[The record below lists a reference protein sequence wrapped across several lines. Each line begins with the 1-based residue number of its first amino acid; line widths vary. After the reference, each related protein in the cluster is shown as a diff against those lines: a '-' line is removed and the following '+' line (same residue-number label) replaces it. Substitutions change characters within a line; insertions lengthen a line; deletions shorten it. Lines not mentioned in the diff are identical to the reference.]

1 MYVNI
6 FNFFSSGMELQQL
19 ILELK
24 AGIRLP
30 TPYSCPPAIANLI
43 QTCFKE
49 QPTERPSF
57 LEIKNS
63 VSLAY
68 KGIKRASAAAVKIEI
83 ENQEVVHY
91 ADIRMEQ
98 QYLEMK
104 KHNKNFGDIM
114 KMNARVT
121 FDAASLTAS
130 YTTNM
135 GEYVSV
141 QNINASMSKMPSS
154 WSESRD
160 PLLNKF
166 EDPKVGVNIGNRHSM
181 SPVSPISSEHKRHFS
196 FAAGE
201 DPTPIVRPQK
211 RYSGLTP
218 AKSYPNPLYM
228 MGLENLDCTNPPVV

>member
-1 MYVNI
+1 
-6 FNFFSSGMELQQL
+6 MELQQL

-30 TPYSCPPAIANLI
+30 TPYCCPSTIANLI
-43 QTCFKE
+43 PTCFKE

-63 VSLAY
+63 VLLAHSEM
-68 KGIKRASAAAVKIEI
+68 KRASAASNKVEV

-104 KHNKNFGDIM
+104 KQNQNLEDIM
-114 KMNARVT
+114 KTQTNYSSRVT
-121 FDAASLTAS
+121 FNPASLTAS
-130 YTTNM
+130 FTTDV
-135 GEYVSV
+135 GRYVSL
-141 QNINASMSKMPSS
+141 QNVNSSMSKIPSS
-154 WSESRD
+154 WSESHD
-160 PLLNKF
+160 PLLYNI
-166 EDPKVGVNIGNRHSM
+166 ENSMDGVNIGNHHSI
-181 SPVSPISSEHKRHFS
+181 SPVSPISPEYKRHFS
-196 FAAGE
+196 FTAGE
-201 DPTPIVRPQK
+201 GPTPILRPQK

-228 MGLENLDCTNPPVV
+228 MSLENLDCTKPPVV